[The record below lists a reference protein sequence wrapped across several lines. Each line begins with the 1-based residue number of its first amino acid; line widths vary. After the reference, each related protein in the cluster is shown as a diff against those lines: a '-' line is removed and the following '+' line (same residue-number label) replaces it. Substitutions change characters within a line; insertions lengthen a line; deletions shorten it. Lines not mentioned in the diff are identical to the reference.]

1 MTIKD
6 FNSFLRIFDI
16 YENFYENFSDSLDEE
31 WLYNVLRTAPET
43 VFARSFTWSKT
54 PQGYYFWKFIQ
65 EVWKRYISDKDIKKK
80 MTIETFYNFLRKKSS
95 LARFFL
101 NMNAASVKKTSA
113 WLEAEWKCNPEQ
125 IINRAFTWSD
135 TPEGN
140 SFWKGI
146 HEEWV
151 DEYEKLQK
159 EESTD
164 IPTYSYKENKVIDCV
179 VKSEET
185 LSTVAINKI
194 KYFIVEKYP
203 QVQDFTITLTSVMGW
218 HYEGKIEKE

>member
-1 MTIKD
+1 MNIKD
-6 FNSFLRIFDI
+6 FNSFLRISDI
-16 YENFYENFSDSLDEE
+16 YESFYENFSDSLDEE
-31 WLYNVLRTAPET
+31 WLYKVLRTAPET
-43 VFARSFTWSKT
+43 VFSRSFAWSKT
-54 PQGYYFWKFIQ
+54 SQGHLFWKSIG
-65 EVWKRYISDKDIKKK
+65 EVWKEYIKGFSKKK

-95 LARFFL
+95 LVQFFH
-101 NMNAASVKKTSA
+101 NISTASVKKDFA
-113 WLEAEWKCNPEQ
+113 WLEGAWKCNPKQ

-140 SFWKGI
+140 SFWKGM

-159 EESTD
+159 EEHD
-164 IPTYSYKENKVIDCV
+164 IPTYSYKENRVIDCV

-185 LSTVAINKI
+185 LSTAAINKI
-194 KYFIVEKYP
+194 KDFIVEKYP
-203 QVQDFTITLTSVMGW
+203 QVQDFTITLTSVTGW